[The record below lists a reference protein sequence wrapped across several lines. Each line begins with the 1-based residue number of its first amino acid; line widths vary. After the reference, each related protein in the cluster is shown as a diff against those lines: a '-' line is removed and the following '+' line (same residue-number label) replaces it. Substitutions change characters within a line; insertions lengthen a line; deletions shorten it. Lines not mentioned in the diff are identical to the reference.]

1 MKNAIRTTK
10 KEMNLVDNM
19 KIEHKTREI
28 IITKRMQL
36 AAGKFGS
43 EEYNVL
49 NQVRKDNPEYSLVV
63 REIAKSKARLK
74 LNYDFMVKYI
84 EKHDDENKSIMSAF
98 REEQQKMKKQE
109 GELPERY
116 SFGNIRKWFLE
127 KYPEVKNY
135 IENTK
140 KAA

>member
-1 MKNAIRTTK
+1 MKNEICTTK